1 MVSNVRGEG
10 GCSNVRL
17 SNVRAPV
24 VLTLEFTQSL
34 VQILILIFIKL
45 YGGGFGY
52 GMLSFMCQL
61 STYPIVLSTPEV
73 YRRVIYTL
81 IPDNIDPYLYRNYLY
96 VISEIYSTIIHT
108 KIQRILGGLLIRIF
122 IITICNLYDTPNRR
136 HAA

>member
-1 MVSNVRGEG
+1 M
-10 GCSNVRL
+10 
-17 SNVRAPV
+17 
-24 VLTLEFTQSL
+24 
-34 VQILILIFIKL
+34 LIFIKL

-52 GMLSFMCQL
+52 GMLDSMSQL

-73 YRRVIYTL
+73 YRRVIDTL

-108 KIQRILGGLLIRIF
+108 KIWRILGGLLIRIF